1 MNLKINPKIE
11 MNSKA
16 PNMNTTPKMDSP
28 QKNAP
33 KNVEDLSEVK
43 WYSK

>member
-16 PNMNTTPKMDSP
+16 PNMNTTPKMDVP
-28 QKNAP
+28 KRKAP
-33 KNVEDLSEVK
+33 
-43 WYSK
+43 